1 MNIEIISI
9 LKPQKIFIG
18 QFIIE
23 KKWHLE
29 FLFQYLQTLL
39 KKNIL
44 ILTRILKF
52 SLLHVRRNF
61 PNLQILLIQN
71 KQ

>member
-39 KKNIL
+39 KKIY
-44 ILTRILKF
+44 
-52 SLLHVRRNF
+52 
-61 PNLQILLIQN
+61 
-71 KQ
+71 